1 MSDSNYG
8 RQATHQGGPYG
19 QYNPYAQQQN
29 QQYGSAG
36 GYGQQSGYGQQAGAY
51 DSGYATQQERY
62 SPGNRDNQAYEM
74 NPMNGQT
81 SERND
86 PNYILDEC
94 RDVGR
99 GIQELERKVSQ
110 LRTLYRA
117 ATSIASAEEDRRH
130 KAEIERVQN
139 DAMSLQRN
147 LARRVKSI
155 QSKPESGNEHN
166 KLQVG
171 KIDSDL
177 KKAMNDY
184 REAGAEYRT
193 ILKEQARRQYLTIKP
208 NATEAEL
215 TQVADD
221 LSDQNLFSQALL
233 DSDRRG
239 QVQSAR
245 QAVGKRHDAIKKIE
259 KDITEV
265 AELFQELEASV
276 IQQDA
281 PVEDIKRT
289 GEEVVDSVTKANV
302 ELDGAIVN
310 KRKARRRKCWF
321 FGLLLLII
329 IIIVVVVVVVVLVLR
344 SRNNSSSPA
353 PAPAPTTSGVRRI
366 RAVRD
371 WDMDHA

>member
-1 MSDSNYG
+1 
-8 RQATHQGGPYG
+8 
-19 QYNPYAQQQN
+19 
-29 QQYGSAG
+29 
-36 GYGQQSGYGQQAGAY
+36 
-51 DSGYATQQERY
+51 
-62 SPGNRDNQAYEM
+62 
-74 NPMNGQT
+74 MNGQT

-221 LSDQNLFSQALL
+221 LSDQNLFSQAV
-233 DSDRRG
+233 SDNR
-239 QVQSAR
+239 S
-245 QAVGKRHDAIKKIE
+245 
-259 KDITEV
+259 
-265 AELFQELEASV
+265 
-276 IQQDA
+276 
-281 PVEDIKRT
+281 EDFP
-289 GEEVVDSVTKANV
+289 S
-302 ELDGAIVN
+302 L
-310 KRKARRRKCWF
+310 
-321 FGLLLLII
+321 
-329 IIIVVVVVVVVLVLR
+329 
-344 SRNNSSSPA
+344 
-353 PAPAPTTSGVRRI
+353 TS
-366 RAVRD
+366 
-371 WDMDHA
+371 